1 MGYELNMYVLYG
13 GLEECRGAPD
23 RQEFKSRSQIL
34 RTIYYSSSIF
44 SGMLALN
51 ATIPLHTASGAKFVL
66 RDLYPILDFR
76 STRSNLNRERDIYPS
91 TP

>member
-1 MGYELNMYVLYG
+1 MYGDWKSVEG
-13 GLEECRGAPD
+13 HQID
-23 RQEFKSRSQIL
+23 QEFKSRSQIL
-34 RTIYYSSSIF
+34 RTYITVRRFF